1 MRKMKLGLEDLL
13 SRGKRG
19 AEATKL
25 MNVKVPTV
33 LLARISALAA
43 TLRAKK
49 TDVVVAILNEGL
61 DTADTELK
69 GWKPPPKPVI
79 AKARRCIVPSC
90 ERERTAKGL
99 CMAHYVA
106 QRRAARKPR

>member
-61 DTADTELK
+61 DTAETLT
-69 GWKPPPKPVI
+69 
-79 AKARRCIVPSC
+79 RRTDAPDRQGEVLGPQPEIVRSRAGLQ
-90 ERERTAKGL
+90 ERVRDGV
-99 CMAHYVA
+99 VA
-106 QRRAARKPR
+106 V